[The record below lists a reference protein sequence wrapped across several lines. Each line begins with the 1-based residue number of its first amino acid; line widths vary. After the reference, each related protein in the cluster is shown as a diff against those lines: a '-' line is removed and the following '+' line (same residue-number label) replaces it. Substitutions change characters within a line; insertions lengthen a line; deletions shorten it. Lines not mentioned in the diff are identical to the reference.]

1 MGKIAKAEGE
11 TGTNVVSTLQGSDN
25 NFTLARGWNH
35 FDPGEFGKP
44 GIYMNEAT
52 YTQGQNTGKGAIRG
66 TGPSDTRGT
75 GGIIYWNPSSQV
87 TTMTTRG
94 TRTANTGVTL
104 GHELFHAYDANSGN
118 LVRSQYGGSEV
129 GEIRASFFGNQ
140 LRSTNTFGIKHYR
153 TQYNDGG
160 YNLLN
165 SSGQPR
171 TVTPTIIWDN
181 KN

>member
-1 MGKIAKAEGE
+1 MDKIAKAEGE
-11 TGTNVVSTLQGSDN
+11 TGTDVVSTLQGSDN
-25 NFTLARGWNH
+25 NFTLAQGWNH

-52 YTQGQNTGKGAIRG
+52 YVQGQNTGKGAIGG

-87 TTMTTRG
+87 TAITTRG
-94 TRTANTGVTL
+94 TRTANTGITL

-140 LRSTNTFGIKHYR
+140 LRNTSTFGIKHYR